1 MTNTQKELVK
11 PGLERHPY
19 AIFSSTPHS
28 SLTKSSLWSAALTS
42 RDIDDSGKCAILRP
56 TTVMQ
61 CNGSIDHVQLY
72 L

>member
-11 PGLERHPY
+11 PDLERHPY

-42 RDIDDSGKCAILRP
+42 RDIEDFGKCAILR
-56 TTVMQ
+56 TTVIQ
-61 CNGSIDHVQLY
+61 CNGSIDLVQLY